1 LTKALRVR
9 DQAGGEAAL
18 DGIENRTIGFALGAA
33 CNFAKTGIL
42 PVIPC

>member
-1 LTKALRVR
+1 MTLSTAKK
-9 DQAGGEAAL
+9 
-18 DGIENRTIGFALGAA
+18 IYTIGFAPAAA